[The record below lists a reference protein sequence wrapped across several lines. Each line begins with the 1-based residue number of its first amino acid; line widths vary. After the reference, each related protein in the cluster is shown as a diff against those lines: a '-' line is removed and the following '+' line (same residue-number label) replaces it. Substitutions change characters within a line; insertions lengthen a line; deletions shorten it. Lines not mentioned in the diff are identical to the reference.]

1 MTASS
6 FVDSNVIIYAYE
18 KGEKSNQARACLMRL
33 VDTGALV
40 ISPQVVAEAYVNLSR
55 VLGKSIAHELVSNLV
70 RSARVWPQ
78 DTRSLNLAFEVHR
91 RYGVSYWDAQIIACA
106 RLAEAPTLLTEDLQD
121 GQTIEG
127 VTIVNP
133 FREGFDLTAL

>member
-18 KGEKSNQARACLMRL
+18 RDEKSSLARACVTRL
-33 VDTGALV
+33 VDAGALV

-55 VLGKSIAHELVSNLV
+55 ILGKATAHDLVSSLM
-70 RSARVWPQ
+70 RSSRVWPQ
-78 DTRSLNLAFEVHR
+78 DTKSIELAFEVHR
-91 RYGVSYWDAQIIACA
+91 SYAVSYWDAQIIACA
-106 RLAEAPTLLTEDLQD
+106 RLAGAPVLLTEDLQD

-133 FREGFDLTAL
+133 FREGFDISAL